1 MKFTSQ
7 EIRSFEDKY
16 SYKIII
22 WNIDASSFDIKKWD
36 LIKVVIDGKDKL
48 IRKERVLMMTS
59 SLMKLFFLS

>member
-22 WNIDASSFDIKKWD
+22 WNIDSSSFDIKRWN
-36 LIKVVIDGKDKL
+36 LIKVKIDGEDKL
-48 IRKERVLMMTS
+48 IRKKRVLMMTS
-59 SLMKLFFLS
+59 SLMRLFFLS